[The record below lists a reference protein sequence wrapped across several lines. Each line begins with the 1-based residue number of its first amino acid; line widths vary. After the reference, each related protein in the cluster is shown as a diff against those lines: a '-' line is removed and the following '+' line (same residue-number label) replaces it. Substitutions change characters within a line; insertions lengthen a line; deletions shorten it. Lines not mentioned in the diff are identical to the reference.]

1 MTDEERADYRAGK
14 PLMLPTGNGPLRTS
28 ADFTVDLASGGK
40 VQKVD
45 PVTMQATG
53 EPQSFRFVEPGRLL
67 KAAELSSQDRN
78 ALLDSLVATVN
89 TNAKALAEWRTKHE
103 ALQADVTAMNRAWQ
117 QVQLQQNARLDAHA
131 NVVLRSRW
139 VDRLRWLVTGK

>member
-1 MTDEERADYRAGK
+1 MSPAH
-14 PLMLPTGNGPLRTS
+14 L
-28 ADFTVDLASGGK
+28 
-40 VQKVD
+40 
-45 PVTMQATG
+45 
-53 EPQSFRFVEPGRLL
+53 VEPGIDLPRPL

-103 ALQADVTAMNRAWQ
+103 ALQADVTAMNAAWQ
-117 QVQLQQNARLDAHA
+117 QVQLETRARLDAHA
-131 NVVLRSRW
+131 NVVLRSRF